1 MKRLFP
7 FLIFLLCVFSLTA
20 QNNQFNMDSTLFV
33 YYQRCERISRTP
45 GILQAADT
53 LFRMAEKLGDKRTQA
68 AALCHKASYF
78 YFCGMDMDSLRY
90 YSEEVKRFARQTG
103 QPKYYYWIWGRYI
116 EGYIIKKQFN
126 LALLELKAMQEEATK
141 ENYMPGL
148 ISCYK
153 SMRNV
158 YSLKNNVQLAYE
170 YQKKVVELIEQYDIE
185 DFNLSLIYA
194 TLAHDM
200 INLNKTEEAK
210 PILEKAYAA
219 VKRPSQELLVMKNDA
234 FYWWRKGNARQV
246 EQLIRKAEA
255 LNLPDMGNDLC
266 DIKTYYYWLT
276 GEYSK
281 IVELYESSYDK
292 SRVDQLRFLKVK
304 AEALQMVPGREKEAN
319 EQYSLYIQLRDSL
332 ERRDA
337 QVSLEEFATIM
348 DVSRLNK
355 ENSELELA
363 MSRHKLH
370 TTYVSL
376 IGLGIFILVMCV
388 FTFKLWRLNR
398 RLRHSEFDLRRKNMA
413 LTEADKIIVKEKE
426 RAENASRM
434 KSAFIQNMSHE
445 IRTPL
450 NSIVGFSQVPVE
462 ELRGQEDMK
471 TYASVITENSNN
483 LLKLVGDVLEL
494 STLDT
499 MDKEIKKVPVSINDL
514 CSLALKRVK
523 DDLKPE
529 VELLFDSWK
538 NEYPVCSDSKLIA
551 TVLDNLLLNAIKF
564 TTRGKITLDCH
575 LSMDA
580 QHIEIVVTDTGIGIP
595 EDKQEWVFERFTKVD
610 EFTQGTGLGLAISRL
625 AAQLLGGQIMIDS
638 DYKEGCRMVFTLP
651 ADKV

>member
-153 SMRNV
+153 LMRNV

-450 NSIVGFSQVPVE
+450 NSIVGFSQVLVE

>member
-1 MKRLFP
+1 MKRLSP

-450 NSIVGFSQVPVE
+450 NSIVGFSQVLVE

>member
-90 YSEEVKRFARQTG
+90 YSEEVKHFARQTG

-116 EGYIIKKQFN
+116 EGYIIKKQLN
-126 LALLELKAMQEEATK
+126 LALLELKTMQEEATK

-210 PILEKAYAA
+210 PILEKAYVA
-219 VKRPSQELLVMKNDA
+219 VKRPSQEFSVMKSDA
-234 FYWWRKGNARQV
+234 FYWWKKGNARQV

-450 NSIVGFSQVPVE
+450 NSIVGFSQVLVE

-499 MDKEIKKVPVSINDL
+499 MDKEIKKIPVSINDL

>member
-68 AALCHKASYF
+68 AALCHKAGYF

-450 NSIVGFSQVPVE
+450 NSIVGFSQVLVE

>member
-200 INLNKTEEAK
+200 INLNKTEEVK

-450 NSIVGFSQVPVE
+450 NSIVGFSQVLVE

-538 NEYPVCSDSKLIA
+538 NEYSVCSDSKLIA

>member
-450 NSIVGFSQVPVE
+450 NSIVGFSQVLVE

>member
-450 NSIVGFSQVPVE
+450 NSIVGFSQVLVE
-462 ELRGQEDMK
+462 EQRGQEDMK

>member
-450 NSIVGFSQVPVE
+450 NSIVGFSQVLVE

-651 ADKV
+651 DDKV

>member
-7 FLIFLLCVFSLTA
+7 FLIFLLCVFSMTA

-450 NSIVGFSQVPVE
+450 NSIVGFSQVLVE

-638 DYKEGCRMVFTLP
+638 DYKEGCRMVFTLL

>member
-200 INLNKTEEAK
+200 INLNKTEEVK

-450 NSIVGFSQVPVE
+450 NSIVGFSQVLVE

-625 AAQLLGGQIMIDS
+625 AAQLLGGQIIIDS

>member
-200 INLNKTEEAK
+200 INLNNTEEAK

-450 NSIVGFSQVPVE
+450 NSIVGFSQVLVE

>member
-7 FLIFLLCVFSLTA
+7 FLIFLLCVFSMTA

-332 ERRDA
+332 ERWDA

-450 NSIVGFSQVPVE
+450 NSIVGFSQVLVE

>member
-332 ERRDA
+332 ERREA
-337 QVSLEEFATIM
+337 QVPLEEFATIM

-450 NSIVGFSQVPVE
+450 NSIVGFSQVLVE

>member
-450 NSIVGFSQVPVE
+450 NSIVGFSQVLVE
-462 ELRGQEDMK
+462 ELRGQEGMK

>member
-219 VKRPSQELLVMKNDA
+219 GKRPSQELLVMKNDA

-319 EQYSLYIQLRDSL
+319 EQYNLYVQLRDSL

-450 NSIVGFSQVPVE
+450 NSIVGFSQVLVE

>member
-319 EQYSLYIQLRDSL
+319 EQYNLYVQLRDSL

-450 NSIVGFSQVPVE
+450 NSIVGFSQVLVE

>member
-304 AEALQMVPGREKEAN
+304 AEALQMVPSREKEAN

-398 RLRHSEFDLRRKNMA
+398 RLRHSEFDLRWKNMA

-450 NSIVGFSQVPVE
+450 NSIVGFSQVLVE

>member
-33 YYQRCERISRTP
+33 SHQRCERISRTP

-90 YSEEVKRFARQTG
+90 YSEEVKHFARQTG

-126 LALLELKAMQEEATK
+126 LALLELKTMQEEATK

-210 PILEKAYAA
+210 PILEKAYVA
-219 VKRPSQELLVMKNDA
+219 VKRPSQEFSVMKSDA
-234 FYWWRKGNARQV
+234 FYWWKKGNARQV

-450 NSIVGFSQVPVE
+450 NSIVGFSQVLVE

-499 MDKEIKKVPVSINDL
+499 MDKEIKKIPVSINDL

>member
-90 YSEEVKRFARQTG
+90 YSEEVKHFARQTG

-126 LALLELKAMQEEATK
+126 LALLELKTMQEEATK

-210 PILEKAYAA
+210 PILEKAYVA
-219 VKRPSQELLVMKNDA
+219 VKRPSQEFSVMKSDA
-234 FYWWRKGNARQV
+234 FYWWKKGNARQV

-450 NSIVGFSQVPVE
+450 NSIVGFSQVLVE

-499 MDKEIKKVPVSINDL
+499 MDKEIKKIPVSINDL

-625 AAQLLGGQIMIDS
+625 AAQLLGGQIMIHS

>member
-126 LALLELKAMQEEATK
+126 LALLELKTMQEEATK

-194 TLAHDM
+194 TLAHDI
-200 INLNKTEEAK
+200 INLDKTEEAR

-281 IVELYESSYDK
+281 IVELYDSSYDK

-304 AEALQMVPGREKEAN
+304 AEALQMIPGREKEAN

-450 NSIVGFSQVPVE
+450 NSIVGFSQVLVE

-514 CSLALKRVK
+514 CSLASKRVK

>member
-276 GEYSK
+276 GEYSR

-450 NSIVGFSQVPVE
+450 NSIVGFSQVLVE

>member
-68 AALCHKASYF
+68 AALCHKAGYF

-319 EQYSLYIQLRDSL
+319 EQYNLYVQLRDSL

-450 NSIVGFSQVPVE
+450 NSIVGFSQVLVE

>member
-200 INLNKTEEAK
+200 INLNKTEEVK

-319 EQYSLYIQLRDSL
+319 EQYNLYVQLRDSL

-450 NSIVGFSQVPVE
+450 NSIVGFSQVLVE

-651 ADKV
+651 VDKV

>member
-450 NSIVGFSQVPVE
+450 NSIVGFSQVLVE

-595 EDKQEWVFERFTKVD
+595 EDKQEWAFERFTKVD

>member
-90 YSEEVKRFARQTG
+90 YSEEVKHFARQTG

-126 LALLELKAMQEEATK
+126 LALLELKTMQEEATK

-210 PILEKAYAA
+210 PILEKAYVA
-219 VKRPSQELLVMKNDA
+219 VKRPSQEFSVMKSDA
-234 FYWWRKGNARQV
+234 FYWWKKGNARQV

-355 ENSELELA
+355 ENSEFELA

-450 NSIVGFSQVPVE
+450 NSIVGFSQVLVE

-499 MDKEIKKVPVSINDL
+499 MDKEIKKIPVSINDL

>member
-126 LALLELKAMQEEATK
+126 LALLELKTMQEEATK

-194 TLAHDM
+194 TLAHDI
-200 INLNKTEEAK
+200 INLDKTEEAR

-450 NSIVGFSQVPVE
+450 NSIVGFSQVLVE

-514 CSLALKRVK
+514 CSLASKRVK

>member
-103 QPKYYYWIWGRYI
+103 QLKYYYWIWGRYI

-450 NSIVGFSQVPVE
+450 NSIVGFSQVLVE

>member
-126 LALLELKAMQEEATK
+126 LALLELKAMQEKATK

-304 AEALQMVPGREKEAN
+304 AEALQMVSGREKEAN

-450 NSIVGFSQVPVE
+450 NSIVGFSQVLVE

>member
-7 FLIFLLCVFSLTA
+7 FLILLLCVFSLTA

-304 AEALQMVPGREKEAN
+304 AEALQMVSGREKEAN

-450 NSIVGFSQVPVE
+450 NSIVGFSQVLVE

>member
-126 LALLELKAMQEEATK
+126 LALLELKTMQEEATK

-194 TLAHDM
+194 TLAHDI
-200 INLNKTEEAK
+200 INLDKTEEAR

-281 IVELYESSYDK
+281 IVELYDSSYDK

-304 AEALQMVPGREKEAN
+304 AEALQMIPGREKEAN

-450 NSIVGFSQVPVE
+450 NSIVGFSQVLVE

>member
-116 EGYIIKKQFN
+116 EGFIIKKQFN
-126 LALLELKAMQEEATK
+126 LALLELKAMQEEAIK

-194 TLAHDM
+194 TLAHDI
-200 INLNKTEEAK
+200 INLDKTEEARL
-210 PILEKAYAA
+210 ILEKAYAA

-450 NSIVGFSQVPVE
+450 NSIVGFSQVLVE

-625 AAQLLGGQIMIDS
+625 AAQ
-638 DYKEGCRMVFTLP
+638 
-651 ADKV
+651 

>member
-304 AEALQMVPGREKEAN
+304 SEALQMVPGREKEAN

-450 NSIVGFSQVPVE
+450 NSIVGFSQVLVE

>member
-7 FLIFLLCVFSLTA
+7 FLIFLLCVFSMTA

-398 RLRHSEFDLRRKNMA
+398 RLRHSEFDLRWKNMA

-450 NSIVGFSQVPVE
+450 NSIVGFSQVLVE

>member
-7 FLIFLLCVFSLTA
+7 FLIFLLCVFSMTA

-450 NSIVGFSQVPVE
+450 NSIVGFSQVLVE

-575 LSMDA
+575 LSMDV

>member
-450 NSIVGFSQVPVE
+450 NSIVGFSQVLVE

-483 LLKLVGDVLEL
+483 LLKLVGDVLAL

>member
-90 YSEEVKRFARQTG
+90 YSEEVKHFARQTG

-126 LALLELKAMQEEATK
+126 LALLELKTMQEEATK

-210 PILEKAYAA
+210 PILEKAYVA
-219 VKRPSQELLVMKNDA
+219 VKRPSQEFSVMKSDA
-234 FYWWRKGNARQV
+234 FYWWKKGNARQV

-292 SRVDQLRFLKVK
+292 SRVDQMRFLKVK

-450 NSIVGFSQVPVE
+450 NSIVGFSQVLVE

-499 MDKEIKKVPVSINDL
+499 MDKEIKKIPVSINDL

>member
-7 FLIFLLCVFSLTA
+7 FLIFLLCVFSMTA

-398 RLRHSEFDLRRKNMA
+398 RLRHSEFDLRWKNMA

-450 NSIVGFSQVPVE
+450 NSIVGFSQVLVE

-580 QHIEIVVTDTGIGIP
+580 QHIEIVVTDTGIP